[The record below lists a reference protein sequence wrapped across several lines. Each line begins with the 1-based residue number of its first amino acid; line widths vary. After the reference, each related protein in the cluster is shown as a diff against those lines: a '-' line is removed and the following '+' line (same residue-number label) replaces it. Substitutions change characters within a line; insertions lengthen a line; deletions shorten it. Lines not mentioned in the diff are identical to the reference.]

1 LDWLLL
7 VGLGIMWVAFLL
19 PTDRRRHSAK
29 ASVEDFE
36 RRMEL
41 LAQTEAQDG
50 PGRWIMTPRKEARF
64 VGPVERQRARARER
78 RRRVF
83 VFLLESIGLTFL
95 IGAVPPLRA
104 VWIFTGVL
112 LALLTVYVW
121 LLVTLTHRA
130 PPRPHE
136 RVAAAREPRP
146 SARARVAA
154 AAQRYVAEG
163 HSTWARPTF
172 NGLGSLGEG
181 DTVHVVVRAAG
192 DVGVARA

>member
-7 VGLGIMWVAFLL
+7 AGLGIMWLAFLL
-19 PTDRRRHSAK
+19 PTGRRRHSEK
-29 ASVEDFE
+29 TSVEDFE

-41 LAQTEAQDG
+41 LAQTEAQEG
-50 PGRWIMTPRKEARF
+50 PGRWIVTPRKGARF
-64 VGPVERQRARARER
+64 VGPEERRRARARER

-104 VWIFTGVL
+104 FWIGTGVL
-112 LALLTVYVW
+112 LALLVAYVW
-121 LLVTLTHRA
+121 LLVTIKQRA
-130 PPRPHE
+130 PQRPHE
-136 RVAAAREPRP
+136 RVAAAQQPRP

-154 AAQRYVAEG
+154 VAQRYVAEG